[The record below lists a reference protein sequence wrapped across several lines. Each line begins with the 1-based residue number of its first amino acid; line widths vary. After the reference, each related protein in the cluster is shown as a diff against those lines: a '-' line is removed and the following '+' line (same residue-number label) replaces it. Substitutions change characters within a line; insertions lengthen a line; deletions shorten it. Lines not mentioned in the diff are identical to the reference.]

1 MPSRWWYALA
11 AVLLGISVPGFTVAD
26 MSFLQR
32 WPQAMQE
39 FSDHIA
45 AMCRVAAVPG
55 ASEIV
60 LQEPGEYFV
69 FLEGLTDE
77 QKEQSDP
84 PGLDVVLETAAGERV
99 PMNSVWRRTTYTL
112 VHSGISVWSFQVTA
126 PGPYRVIIAD
136 PAGSAETHWVLAFG
150 RDLKSRILQ
159 LLAAGAWPLVWM
171 AGIAAAVVIAAVTYF
186 RRRDTAASATAGDR
200 DLS

>member
-11 AVLLGISVPGFTVAD
+11 AVLLSISVPGYTVAD
-26 MSFLQR
+26 LSFLQR

-55 ASEIV
+55 ATEIV

-77 QKEQSDP
+77 QKEHSDP
-84 PGLDVVLETAAGERV
+84 PGLDVVLETPAGERV
-99 PMNSVWRRTTYTL
+99 PMDSVWRRSSYSL
-112 VHSGISVWSFQVTA
+112 VYSGISVWSFQIA
-126 PGPYRVIIAD
+126 EPGPYKVVVGD
-136 PAGSAETHWVLAFG
+136 PVGSAEAHWVLAFG
-150 RDLKSRILQ
+150 KDLKTKILQ
-159 LLAAGAWPLVWM
+159 LLAAAAWPLVWIT
-171 AGIAAAVVIAAVTYF
+171 GIAAAVVIAAVTYF
-186 RRRDTAASATAGDR
+186 KRRDTAVPVAAGDR
-200 DLS
+200 DPR